1 MSANEGG
8 REQVRKEE
16 GSISKRGSKAHDG
29 NTERDV
35 GRGSFR
41 KTAGADVQSQQTKE
55 WIEEE
60 KDRSVLY
67 RVHTAHRSNS
77 VFHQI
82 AATLYNSTYGGAHIT

>member
-55 WIEEE
+55 WI
-60 KDRSVLY
+60 
-67 RVHTAHRSNS
+67 
-77 VFHQI
+77 
-82 AATLYNSTYGGAHIT
+82 